1 MKIRPAGS
9 KSDYLFQRLVAAI
22 IALGLA
28 PCALAETI
36 AIGGSGAD
44 LASMRLLAEAFQ
56 RVEPKIS
63 VKVLPNLGSGGGV
76 KAVLAGKLDIAL
88 LTRAL
93 DDKETRHGLR
103 KLHYAR
109 TPLVFAV
116 THGNPQAGI
125 DRARLI
131 EIYSGRNLRWKHG
144 APIRLVLR
152 PNSDSDTLILKQSL
166 PGIAPSLNEAYQRP
180 GLPIAVTD
188 QDAADAIETIPG
200 AVGTSTLALLLA
212 EKRKLKPLAV
222 NGVVPSPATLASG
235 AYPFAKELYFVLPA
249 ASPLHVQRF
258 IAFVQSR
265 QGAGILEKTGHFVI
279 RSD

>member
-1 MKIRPAGS
+1 MKNRRAGS
-9 KSDYLFQRLVAAI
+9 KSGCLFHRLVAAI
-22 IALGLA
+22 IALGLV
-28 PCALAETI
+28 PCVLAETI

-44 LASMRLLAEAFQ
+44 LATMRLLAEAFQ
-56 RVEPKIS
+56 RVEPKVS
-63 VKVLPNLGSGGGV
+63 VEILPNLGSGGGV

-93 DDKETRHGLR
+93 EDKETRYGLR

-116 THGNPQAGI
+116 AHDNPQTGI

-152 PNSDSDTLILKQSL
+152 PDSDSDTAVLKQAL
-166 PGIAPSLNEAYQRP
+166 PGIAPALSEAYERR

-188 QDAADAIETIPG
+188 QDAADAIETMPG

-222 NGVVPSPATLASG
+222 DGVVPSPATLASG

-249 ASPLHVQRF
+249 ASPPHVQRF

-265 QGAGILEKTGHFVI
+265 QGAGILEKTGHAVI
-279 RSD
+279 RLD

>member
-1 MKIRPAGS
+1 MKNRSARS
-9 KSDYLFQRLVAAI
+9 KSGYLFQQLVGAI

-36 AIGGSGAD
+36 NVGGSGAD
-44 LASMRLLAEAFQ
+44 LATMRLLAEAFQ
-56 RVEPKIS
+56 RVEPKVS
-63 VKVLPNLGSGGGV
+63 VEVLPNLGSGGGL
-76 KAVLAGKLDIAL
+76 KAVLAGKLDLAL
-88 LTRAL
+88 LTRTL
-93 DDKETRHGLR
+93 KDKETQHGLR
-103 KLHYAR
+103 VLHYAR

-116 THGNPQAGI
+116 ARDNPQTGI
-125 DRARLI
+125 DRAHLI

-152 PNSDSDTLILKQSL
+152 PESDSDTLILKQAL
-166 PGIAPSLNEAYQRP
+166 PGIVPSLNEAYQRL

-222 NGVVPSPATLASG
+222 DGVGPSPATLASG
-235 AYPFAKELYFVLPA
+235 AYPFVKELYFVLPA
-249 ASPLHVQRF
+249 ASPSHVQRF
-258 IAFVQSR
+258 IAFVRSH
-265 QGAGILEKTGHFVI
+265 QGTGILEKTGHFVV

>member
-1 MKIRPAGS
+1 MYMKNRRAEAKLG
-9 KSDYLFQRLVAAI
+9 LTLLAAI
-22 IALGLA
+22 IALGYA
-28 PCALAETI
+28 PWVLAETI
-36 AIGGSGAD
+36 GIGGSGAD
-44 LASMRLLAEAFQ
+44 LGTMRLLAEAFQ
-56 RVEPKIS
+56 RAEPKVSIE
-63 VKVLPNLGSGGGV
+63 VLPNLGSGGGV

-88 LTRAL
+88 STRAL
-93 DDKETRHGLR
+93 DDKETQHGLR

-116 THGNPQAGI
+116 AHDHPKTEI

-152 PNSDSDTLILKQSL
+152 PSSDSDTLILKQAL
-166 PGIAPSLNEAYQRP
+166 PGIVPALNEAYQRP

-188 QDAADAIETIPG
+188 QDAADAIENIPG

-212 EKRKLKPLAV
+212 EKRKLKPLTV
-222 NGVVPSPATLASG
+222 DGVVPSPATLASG

-249 ASPLHVQRF
+249 ASAPHVQRF

-265 QGAGILEKTGHFVI
+265 QGARILEKTGHLVI
-279 RSD
+279 RPD